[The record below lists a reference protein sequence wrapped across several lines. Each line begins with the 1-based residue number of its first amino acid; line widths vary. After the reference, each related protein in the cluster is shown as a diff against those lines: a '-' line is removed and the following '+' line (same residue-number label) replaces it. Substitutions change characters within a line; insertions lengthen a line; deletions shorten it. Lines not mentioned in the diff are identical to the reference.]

1 MAWDIDIDIDIDIII
16 KYLHFVQILCPFL
29 QGKKRRKC
37 SYLLKKFDMI
47 LELKSSAKELKEV
60 ASGKRK
66 VITREIRPNT
76 ERRFVSVNDAE
87 EITGILEYEALLLTC
102 DKMGASITVEV
113 ENSKLW
119 EIEDENGELI
129 YYDWKG
135 EKHQLIQIDYELGA
149 ILDMSGNFPNV

>member
-1 MAWDIDIDIDIDIII
+1 
-16 KYLHFVQILCPFL
+16 
-29 QGKKRRKC
+29 
-37 SYLLKKFDMI
+37 MI

-87 EITGILEYEALLLTC
+87 EITGILKYEALILTC
-102 DKMGASITVEV
+102 GKIGASVTVEV
-113 ENSKLW
+113 KNAKLW

-135 EKHQLIQIDYELGA
+135 EKHQLIQLDYELGA
-149 ILDMSGNFPNV
+149 ILNKAGNIPFV